1 MRRRRDGERGVA
13 LLVTLLVLVLVV
25 ALANEIFRLGARAAQ
40 TSAYGRDS
48 IRCALLAEAGTAA
61 AVIALRE
68 DAKDSQ
74 IDTLDEFWSRAVP
87 PIELGDGA
95 VRITVEDE
103 ERKINL
109 NQLVSSSGTN
119 PHDRWF
125 PVFQRFLSGMG
136 IDPSLAE
143 AFVDWLDNDDAP
155 RAGGAETVYYMS
167 LPNPYEAKND
177 LFDSVEEI
185 LLVRGVTREI
195 YDKIRPFVTVS
206 TSTSAGTSTG
216 TGKVNINTAPVEVL
230 TALSAGMDAAIDNAA
245 AAQLIAYRTEK
256 PFEKTSDIKNVST
269 FFSDLYTRN
278 RTRMEELIT
287 VSSSTFHVRSAGEVG
302 STVRTIDAIGRRSG
316 NDVKWRSWRLE

>member
-1 MRRRRDGERGVA
+1 MRRREGERGVA

-25 ALANEIFRLGARAAQ
+25 ALANEIFRLGARTAQ

-48 IRCALLAEAGTAA
+48 IRCTLLAEAGTAA

-68 DAKDSQ
+68 DAKDNQ

-109 NQLVSSSGTN
+109 NRLVGE
-119 PHDRWF
+119 HGIAADERRLA
-125 PVFQRFLSGMG
+125 VFRRFLSGMG
-136 IDPSLAE
+136 VDPSLAE
-143 AFVDWLDNDDAP
+143 AFVDWLDVDDAP
-155 RAGGAETVYYMS
+155 RTGGAETAYYMS

-195 YDKIRPFVTVS
+195 YDRIRPFVTV
-206 TSTSAGTSTG
+206 TSS
-216 TGKVNINTAPVEVL
+216 GKVNINTAPMEVL
-230 TALSAGMDAAIDNAA
+230 TALSAGEVAATSGVIDNAA
-245 AAQLIAYRTEK
+245 ASQLISYRKEH
-256 PFEKTSDIKNVST
+256 PFTKASDIGRVSP
-269 FFSDLYTRN
+269 FFADLYTRN
-278 RTRMEELIT
+278 RAAMDLLIDIRST
-287 VSSSTFHVRSAGEVG
+287 TFHVRSAGTVG
-302 STVRTIDAIGRRSG
+302 NTVRTIDAIGLRSG